1 MSEYWEKFAAGPNLA
16 RDVRLHVTID
26 KKNVIRMNRVVH
38 RMLGSP
44 VAVALFFNKRHSM
57 IGIVKADKD
66 LKEAFPV
73 TEHNG
78 TFVVHA
84 RPMCLHYGIEIVGTQ
99 KFAMPSFDEEG
110 ILKLDLSTTVR
121 TTAKRRSKQVAAS

>member
-1 MSEYWEKFAAGPNLA
+1 MAEYWELFKAGPNLA
-16 RDVRLHVTID
+16 KDVRMHVTID

-38 RMLGSP
+38 KMLGSP

-73 TEHNG
+73 VEHNG
-78 TFVVHA
+78 TFIVHS
-84 RPMCLHYGIEIVGTQ
+84 RPLCKHYGIDIVGTQ
-99 KFAMPSFDEEG
+99 KFAAPNFDEEG
-110 ILKLDLSTTVR
+110 IMRLDLSTTTR
-121 TTAKRRSKQVAAS
+121 TANRKRTRAAAI

>member
-1 MSEYWEKFAAGPNLA
+1 MRSDYWEKFAAGPNLA
-16 RDVRLHVTID
+16 KDVRWHVTID

-38 RMLGSP
+38 KALGSP

-73 TEHNG
+73 VEHNG
-78 TFVVHA
+78 SFVVHA
-84 RPMCLHYGIEIVGTQ
+84 RPLCKHYGIEIVGTQ
-99 KFAMPSFDEEG
+99 KFATPNFDEEG
-110 ILKLDLSTTVR
+110 ILRLDLSTTTR
-121 TTAKRRSKQVAAS
+121 TTIRKRRTIAAT